1 MSQEDGEILD
11 PEKPG
16 KDPFSGSG
24 NLAITNALIQQFQN
38 RPDLTLQ
45 AIEEKNPGF
54 IKEASDEF
62 LRHSKRINRANYLFR
77 SVSLLSSLG
86 FRNLVILWVIIEVAM
101 VGFTE
106 ISASRLLI
114 ALGFILVVHSG
125 SQGITTI
132 VKSIAD
138 LIRQWGNS
146 TQK

>member
-62 LRHSKRINRANYLFR
+62 LRHSKRINRANYL
-77 SVSLLSSLG
+77 SLLSSLG